1 MFEGIQMLI
10 NHFGFIFF
18 FLLWHTLCNS
28 VFKPKKNDS
37 VKWSVYICMH
47 CIAGVFCF
55 QAFYCLFGCECF
67 KQRNETH
74 FTKHSDTNTKTFYS
88 VCAGDAVRI
97 NDGSRESSVFLRRS
111 LSLSLFTLLKILDDS
126 DACVQCVC
134 VHLEKLAL
142 RWMVHHVLY
151 CVRQC
156 FISMVLTAIHSLCL
170 ALSLSLHSSK
180 SIHSSLTPG
189 KSYEFEREMILKW
202 KPQHHLLNNFEC
214 YVLKHRHLASVI
226 EITMLKLA
234 AHKPSC

>member
-1 MFEGIQMLI
+1 MGNVWRNTNAHKSFWFHL
-10 NHFGFIFF
+10 F
-18 FLLWHTLCNS
+18 FLLRHTLWNS
-28 VFKPKKNDS
+28 AFKPKKNGS

-134 VHLEKLAL
+134 VHLKKLAL

-170 ALSLSLHSSK
+170 AHTHTHSLSR
-180 SIHSSLTPG
+180 SI
-189 KSYEFEREMILKW
+189 
-202 KPQHHLLNNFEC
+202 LLNLFTLHWPQANHMNLNTKWFWNENHNIIREIIP
-214 YVLKHRHLASVI
+214 YVTYWNIDIWPVSLRLR
-226 EITMLKLA
+226 
-234 AHKPSC
+234 CWN